1 MIERVLVLGL
11 VLGLTAVA
19 LYLWRRR
26 DGRFAQADDGG
37 FFHRSDLGMADG
49 ERPEVV
55 LVEFGTEHCA
65 PCRRVEQHLDTL
77 AGDVPGLRVVT
88 VDAGQRLDL
97 ADRYRVRRV
106 PTVFVADGDL
116 RILHRASGAITED
129 GLRERLPDVAARSIG

>member
-11 VLGLTAVA
+11 VLGLTALA

-26 DGRFAQADDGG
+26 DGRFAEDDGG
-37 FFHRSDLGMADG
+37 AFFRRSDLGMADE
-49 ERPEVV
+49 ERPEAV

-65 PCRRVEQHLDTL
+65 PCRRVERHLDTL

-88 VDAGQRLDL
+88 VDAGERLDL

-116 RILHRASGAITED
+116 RILHRASGSITED
-129 GLRERLPDVAARSIG
+129 ALRERLPTSAARPLG